1 MRNVFHSFTI
11 ASLLLF
17 YAGSTQ
23 AQTISTVVGGGAT
36 HLANNVPATSAA
48 LYGPTGIAVDINKNY
63 YFADCNPSSGYGC
76 VIYEVTASTGII
88 KIVAGTGAAGYTGDG
103 GAATS
108 ATFSNQVN
116 GITVAPSG
124 NVYLCDSLYSVI
136 RKVTIS
142 TGKISTYA
150 GSNPNKVL
158 YFGGYNGDGMAA
170 TSTWLYYP
178 SGVATDG
185 TNVYIADNANERV

>member
-136 RKVTIS
+136 RKVTRS
-142 TGKISTYA
+142 
-150 GSNPNKVL
+150 PC
-158 YFGGYNGDGMAA
+158 
-170 TSTWLYYP
+170 
-178 SGVATDG
+178 
-185 TNVYIADNANERV
+185 